1 MIIVMNNFPKFLI
14 LFFSL
19 CWNFLANAQV
29 SVNLSQLSGTKWK
42 FVNLQYD
49 GLFNNEDNCEDTDT
63 FWEFSN
69 TKVNQTVHYDGRTFT
84 HTFPFYISTTSPASV
99 DDFNNSLV
107 GKYNKGDYLVI
118 YKPLLKRTYWY
129 RIKSFDKKTGDMY
142 LFRAKVPDEIGGRD
156 VTIHL
161 KLIK

>member
-1 MIIVMNNFPKFLI
+1 MKQIIFIFLV
-14 LFFSL
+14 LFGITT
-19 CWNFLANAQV
+19 CDAQV
-29 SVNLSQLSGTKWK
+29 SLKQLINTKWK